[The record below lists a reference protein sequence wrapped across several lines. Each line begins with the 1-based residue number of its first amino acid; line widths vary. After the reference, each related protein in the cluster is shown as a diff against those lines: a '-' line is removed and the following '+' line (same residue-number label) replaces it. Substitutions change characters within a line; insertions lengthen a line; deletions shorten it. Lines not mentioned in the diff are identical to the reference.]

1 MKIRKKIRRR
11 RISLS
16 RATTVRSFARRVSRV
31 LLLSDDDGDDDDVV
45 FLFA

>member
-1 MKIRKKIRRR
+1 MIRKIKRRR

-16 RATTVRSFARRVSRV
+16 RATTVRSFVRRVWRV
-31 LLLSDDDGDDDDVV
+31 LLLSYDDDDVDDVV

>member
-1 MKIRKKIRRR
+1 MIRKIKRRR

-16 RATTVRSFARRVSRV
+16 RATTVRSFVRRVSRV
-31 LLLSDDDGDDDDVV
+31 LLLSGDDDDDDDGG